1 VTPDDLRALLEGVA
15 SGNVSADEAAE
26 RLKDG
31 PLRNDDLG
39 FATLDHHRPLRQ
51 GMAEVIYGEG
61 KSVPELL
68 EIAARLSAPGAPVL
82 LTRLDQ
88 EKIAA
93 LEGRFPGSRVNSRSR
108 TVLVHPPEER
118 GPGVGDPFVAVVSAG
133 TADLPVAEEA
143 VEVCVSMGV
152 AVQRIYDVG
161 VAGLHRI
168 LAKVGNLREASA
180 VVVVAGMEGALPSV
194 VGGLVSTPVFAVP
207 TSVGYGASFQ
217 GLAALLGMLNSC
229 APGVTVSNIDNGF
242 SAGIAAARVVRA
254 VEAARDAST
263 AGATRDEGAAGATRD
278 EGAAGA
284 TRDEGAAG
292 ATRDEGAAAATRDD
306 GVVAGARDAR

>member
-1 VTPDDLRALLEGVA
+1 VTPDDLTTLLEGVA
-15 SGNVSADEAAE
+15 DGSVSPEEAAH

-31 PLRNDDLG
+31 PLRQDELG
-39 FATLDHHRPLRQ
+39 FATLDHHRRLRQ
-51 GMAEVIYGEG
+51 GLAEVVYGEG
-61 KSVPELL
+61 KPTQDLL
-68 EIAARLSAPGAPVL
+68 EIASRLSAPGVPVL
-82 LTRLDQ
+82 LTRLDPD
-88 EKIAA
+88 KIAA
-93 LEGRFPGSRVNSRSR
+93 LMARFPDARVSTRGR
-108 TVLVHPPEER
+108 TVLLNPPREK
-118 GPGVGDPFVAVVSAG
+118 GPGEGAPFVAVVSAG

-143 VEVCVSMGV
+143 VEVCVSMDV

-168 LAKVGNLREASA
+168 LAKAPSLREAAA

-242 SAGIAAARVVRA
+242 SAGIAAARVA
-254 VEAARDAST
+254 KALEAARGASRAVPPGRT
-263 AGATRDEGAAGATRD
+263 PAGSGAASR
-278 EGAAGA
+278 
-284 TRDEGAAG
+284 
-292 ATRDEGAAAATRDD
+292 AATGADFRAAT
-306 GVVAGARDAR
+306 GAESRTATGAESRAGTRAATGDIE

>member
-1 VTPDDLRALLEGVA
+1 VTPDELKALLEGVS
-15 SGNVSADEAAE
+15 SGSISVEEAAG

-31 PLRNDDLG
+31 PLRQDDLG
-39 FATLDHHRPLRQ
+39 FANLDHHRPLRQ
-51 GMAEVIYGEG
+51 GLAEVIYGEG
-61 KSVPELL
+61 KSIPELL
-68 EIAARLSAPGAPVL
+68 EIAGRLSAPGLPVL
-82 LTRLDQ
+82 VTRLDQ

-93 LEGRFPGSRVNSRSR
+93 LGARFPGSRINSRGR
-108 TVLVHPPEER
+108 TVTVHPPEEK
-118 GPGVGDPFVAVVSAG
+118 GPGEGVPFVAVVSAG

-143 VEVCVSMGV
+143 VEVCVAMGV
-152 AVQRIYDVG
+152 PVQRTYDVG

-168 LAKVGNLREASA
+168 LAKAAILREASA

-242 SAGIAAARVVRA
+242 TAGIAAARVAKA
-254 VEAARDAST
+254 VAAARRMSSP
-263 AGATRDEGAAGATRD
+263 
-278 EGAAGA
+278 
-284 TRDEGAAG
+284 
-292 ATRDEGAAAATRDD
+292 
-306 GVVAGARDAR
+306 